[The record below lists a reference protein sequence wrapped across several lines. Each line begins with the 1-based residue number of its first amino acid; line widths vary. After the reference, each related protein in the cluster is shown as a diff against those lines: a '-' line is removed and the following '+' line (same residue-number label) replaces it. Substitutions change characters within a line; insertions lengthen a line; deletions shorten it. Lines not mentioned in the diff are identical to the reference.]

1 MKWPDVAGRYPLALG
16 TCGSIRTWPA
26 AVNDKG
32 KPTRWRART
41 IYRDIDGRTQQ
52 IERWGRS
59 APDAENKLKTALMT
73 MNRMSR
79 DGELSGADRFAKA
92 AELWR
97 QSIETKVGRGT
108 RSPGTLET
116 YERSL
121 KLHVL
126 HSGRADDRR
135 HRLAAALG
143 EVRLLEI
150 APPLLDRFLK
160 SVSNSAG
167 GPTAELCRS
176 VISGTLGLAV
186 RYGALAT
193 NPVRDADRLT
203 ARPPKEP
210 RALNLEERQL
220 LLKKLGADPVACA
233 AGVPEL
239 VRFMLGT
246 GQRIGECL
254 GVLWLEVDLGQ
265 RQVEVSSTVIRWTGH
280 GLVRKETKTRAGR
293 RILVLPSWA
302 AADLQRRWA
311 RGVKL
316 EEPVFCDSL
325 GGLRDPKNTRRDV
338 RAALDRAG
346 FDWVTSHSFRKTT
359 ATMLD
364 EAGLSARVIADQL
377 GHARP
382 SMTQDVYMGRKA
394 VDARVAAALEDAL
407 GKTPPNEAPAKKS
420 E

>member
-1 MKWPDVAGRYPLALG
+1 MAGRYPLSMG
-16 TCGSIRTWPA
+16 TWGAIRTWPA
-26 AVNDKG
+26 AFSDKG

-41 IYRDIDGRTQQ
+41 KYRDIDGRARQ

-59 APDAENKLKTALMT
+59 STDAENQLKTALMAKS
-73 MNRMSR
+73 RMSR

-92 AELWR
+92 AEMWR
-97 QSIETKVGRGT
+97 QSIESKVGRGI

-116 YERSL
+116 YERTL

-126 HSGRADDRR
+126 P
-135 HRLAAALG
+135 ALG

-150 APPLLDRFLK
+150 SPPLLDRFLK
-160 SVSNSAG
+160 RVLDKSG
-167 GPTAELCRS
+167 GPTAKLCRS
-176 VISGTLGLAV
+176 VISGSLGLAV

-210 RALNLEERQL
+210 RALTLGERQL
-220 LLKKLGADPVACA
+220 LLKKLDADAEACA
-233 AGVPEL
+233 ASVPEL

-246 GQRIGECL
+246 GLRIGECL
-254 GVLWLEVDLGQ
+254 GVLWLEVDLGR
-265 RQVEVSSTVIRWTGH
+265 RQVEVTSTVIRWTGH

-293 RILVLPSWA
+293 RTLVLPSWA
-302 AADLQRRWA
+302 LADLQERWA
-311 RGVKL
+311 RGVRL
-316 EEPVFCDSL
+316 EDPVFPDSI
-325 GGLRDPKNTRRDV
+325 GGFRDPKNTRRDV

-364 EAGLSARVIADQL
+364 EAGLSARMIADQL

-382 SMTQDVYMGRKA
+382 SMTQDVYMGRRA
-394 VDARVAAALEDAL
+394 VDARVAAALEGGL
-407 GKTPPNEAPAKKS
+407 GETPANRPPAKKS

>member
-1 MKWPDVAGRYPLALG
+1 MAGRYPLALG
-16 TCGSIRTWPA
+16 TWGSIQTRPA
-26 AVNDKG
+26 AVNGKG

-41 IYRDIDGRTQQ
+41 KYRDIEGRTRQ
-52 IERWGRS
+52 IERWGKS
-59 APDAENKLKTALMT
+59 ATDAENQLKTALMAKS
-73 MNRMSR
+73 RMSR

-92 AELWR
+92 AEMWR
-97 QSIETKVGRGT
+97 QSIETKVHRGT

-116 YERSL
+116 YERQL

-126 HSGRADDRR
+126 P
-135 HRLAAALG
+135 ALG

-150 APPLLDRFLK
+150 SPPLLDRFLK
-160 SVSNSAG
+160 RVSSSAG
-167 GPTAELCRS
+167 GPTAKLCRS

-210 RALNLEERQL
+210 RALTLEERQL
-220 LLKKLGADPVACA
+220 LLKKLDADPVACA
-233 AGVPEL
+233 ASVPEL

-254 GVLWLEVDLGQ
+254 GVLWLEVDLAL

-302 AADLQRRWA
+302 LADLQRRWA
-311 RGVKL
+311 RGVRL
-316 EEPVFCDSL
+316 EEPVFSNL
-325 GGLRDPKNTRRDV
+325 FGGLRDPKNTRREV

-394 VDARVAAALEDAL
+394 VDARVAEALEQAL
-407 GKTPPNEAPAKKS
+407 GSTAPTEGSDQKG
-420 E
+420 